1 MRTSTLF
8 AIFLFFITQGCESIF
23 NNENN
28 EEALTAI
35 IQNDTFIIKN
45 NLPFDVYFFA
55 VDQETSY
62 LIDWIPIESET
73 NRIKAGSFRKFPTDV
88 IVGYTQGKT
97 AIAFFCNGR
106 EYWNTLIIDEHPEL

>member
-1 MRTSTLF
+1 MRNSILLSILLISITS
-8 AIFLFFITQGCESIF
+8 ACESIF

-28 EEALTAI
+28 EEALSAI

-62 LIDWIPIESET
+62 VIDWIPVESDA
-73 NRIKAGSFRKFPTDV
+73 NRVKAGSFRKFPTDV

-97 AIAFFCNGR
+97 AIAYFWNGR
-106 EYWNTLIIDEHPEL
+106 EYWNTLIINQHPEL